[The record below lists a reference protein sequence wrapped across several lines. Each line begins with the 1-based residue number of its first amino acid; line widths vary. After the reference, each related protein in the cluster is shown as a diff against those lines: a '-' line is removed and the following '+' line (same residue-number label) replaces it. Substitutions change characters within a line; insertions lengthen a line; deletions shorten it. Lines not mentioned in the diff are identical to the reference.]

1 MPSLLVITV
10 SYVVLFVLIAIHTK
24 HSLDQITSIST
35 PPPKPTNQKKENVN
49 NLAVRSKTHGL
60 QLLGCSLNHTI
71 LIGPNV
77 DPSQFSSQI

>member
-35 PPPKPTNQKKENVN
+35 PPPQTNQPKKGKCQQFG
-49 NLAVRSKTHGL
+49 SKKQNTRAAIVGL
-60 QLLGCSLNHTI
+60 LTESHHSHRT
-71 LIGPNV
+71 
-77 DPSQFSSQI
+77 